1 MMLLLV
7 LSATCAFFGS
17 TAAVPRTH
25 VDDGLAL
32 LEFKAAIVDDQSR
45 ALESWTE
52 TLFPD
57 PCTDWSYVN
66 CTGNR
71 VDSIGLG
78 GLSLAGTI
86 SSALGSLDQLTH
98 LDLSGNILQV
108 RRVGCYIVRVNFLDK
123 L

>member
-1 MMLLLV
+1 MLLLI

-17 TAAVPRTH
+17 TAAVPRTY
-25 VDDGLAL
+25 VDDGLSL
-32 LEFKAAIVDDQSR
+32 LAFKAEIVDDQSR

-57 PCTDWSYVN
+57 PCTNWTYVN

-71 VDSIGLG
+71 VDTITLG
-78 GLSLAGTI
+78 GQSLAGTI

-98 LDLSGNILQV
+98 LDLSGTVLQV
-108 RRVGCYIVRVNFLDK
+108 RRVACYIVRVIFWNKF
-123 L
+123 